1 MAVVEL
7 LMNTRLPRRCVVQT
21 ALFIGII
28 AVMGI
33 IAALNVRTFSVPQPV
48 ELVDGSLAKA
58 FETHYDELFPAKK
71 LGVNLWAAIDYA
83 MFGEGR
89 PGVVLGKQDWLYTDE
104 EFDVAENYE
113 ENIRSHL
120 LLIGRLNRRLASEGV
135 SLVVSVVP
143 TKARIYP
150 EFLAGRKPARAYGN
164 LYDEVLAG
172 LHAEAIPAV
181 DLRGALA
188 AGPAQQPTYFRTDTH
203 WTPWGAKLAAAQIA
217 RTLRDADLLRSP
229 GGVYATRT
237 EEVRPFRGDLFS
249 FLPLDPYFARL
260 LPPQENIDVVK
271 TEAFADGDRSST
283 AEQDLFGDSEL
294 PDVVLVGTS
303 YSANPSWN
311 FAGFLQEYLGEDIV
325 NYAREGAGPF
335 RPMADYLRSE
345 DFRRRPPR
353 MVIWEIPERSLM
365 AKPEP
370 DTGS

>member
-1 MAVVEL
+1 
-7 LMNTRLPRRCVVQT
+7 MNTRLPRRCAIQT
-21 ALFIGII
+21 ALFIAII
-28 AVMGI
+28 AVMGA
-33 IAALNVRTFSVPQPV
+33 IAALNARTFSVAGPV
-48 ELVDGSLAKA
+48 DLVDGSLAKA

-83 MFGEGR
+83 VFGEGR

-104 EFDVAENYE
+104 EFDVEEDYE
-113 ENIRSHL
+113 SNIRSHL

-135 SLVVSVVP
+135 SLVVGVVP

-150 EFLAGRKPARAYGN
+150 EFLAGRKPARPYSN
-164 LYDEVLAG
+164 LYDEVLVE
-172 LHAEAIPAV
+172 LEAEAIPAV
-181 DLRGALA
+181 DLRGTLA
-188 AGPAQQPTYFRTDTH
+188 DGRKQQPTYFRTDTH
-203 WTPWGAKLAAAQIA
+203 WTPWGAKLAAAQVA
-217 RTLRDADLLRSP
+217 KTLRDGGLLRSP

-249 FLPLDPYFARL
+249 FLPLDPYFAQL

-271 TEAFADGDRSST
+271 TEAFIAEDAVAST
-283 AEQDLFGDSEL
+283 AQQDLFGDSEV
-294 PDVVLVGTS
+294 PEVVLVGTS
-303 YSANPSWN
+303 YSANSSWN
-311 FAGFLQEYLGEDIV
+311 FAGFLQEFLGEDIV

-345 DFRRRPPR
+345 DFRRKPPR
-353 MVIWEIPERSLM
+353 MVIWEIPERALI